1 MKFKCFYEAIVE
13 PSAGSDLADVLKEM
27 KALSGIIGMPVLAE
41 FNGKKF
47 RITSETDVDDI
58 FKCFWMGIDTDSVN

>member
-1 MKFKCFYEAIVE
+1 MKLKYFYETIIE

-41 FNGKKF
+41 FNGKKLQV
-47 RITSETDVDDI
+47 TSETDVDDI
-58 FKCFWMGIDTDSVN
+58 LKCF